1 MLIGRNTLPPGETGA
16 RDLPLMTGSAAK
28 DWLVH
33 MILGVKTIA
42 AGAEFIPVPYIR
54 AACGTVVILLETV
67 DKMKKNR
74 EDLLDLCESIVE
86 IVRLLQDE
94 FSAHGNVAGVRLVG
108 LCEDFISFLRMLQ
121 IQLEKV
127 VRNQVGLRGRCKE
140 FLRAATVADQIDRY
154 RIRIS
159 ELRSNL
165 LLVATIDTNLN
176 VARIV
181 TASQESAPMPQF
193 RQVALGEINLL
204 YETAVSSRVYK
215 VKVFTARIS
224 GESSLMTV
232 ANYDDEIEAKM
243 EIGSRTVFAL
253 KAP

>member
-1 MLIGRNTLPPGETGA
+1 MSVGRKTLPPGETDA

-28 DWLVH
+28 EWLAH

-54 AACGTVVILLETV
+54 AAYGTVVILLETV

-86 IVRLLQDE
+86 IVRLLQAE
-94 FSAHGNVAGVRLVG
+94 VSAHENVAGVRLVG

-127 VRNQVGLRGRCKE
+127 VRNQAGLRGRCKE
-140 FLRAATVADQIDRY
+140 FLRTATVADQIDRY

-165 LLVATIDTNLN
+165 LLVTTIDTNLN
-176 VARIV
+176 VARIKY
-181 TASQESAPMPQF
+181 F
-193 RQVALGEINLL
+193 I
-204 YETAVSSRVYK
+204 SS
-215 VKVFTARIS
+215 T
-224 GESSLMTV
+224 
-232 ANYDDEIEAKM
+232 
-243 EIGSRTVFAL
+243 
-253 KAP
+253 